1 MSNNKNKCETCPICL
16 DTIRNINSKRVIKQE
31 CCNKPFHKKCINK
44 WYKVKKIC
52 PLCRTKKKSTPLFNT
67 EEREF
72 LTESF
77 LGIAPMF
84 RPLYRS
90 YGGDNTMNEISN
102 FISLFQDS
110 VNIVNTDE
118 ENDEEENIFNDLT
131 ETLVT
136 AKNIVR
142 SFRTIMNTDNE
153 NENI

>member
-1 MSNNKNKCETCPICL
+1 
-16 DTIRNINSKRVIKQE
+16 
-31 CCNKPFHKKCINK
+31 
-44 WYKVKKIC
+44 
-52 PLCRTKKKSTPLFNT
+52 
-67 EEREF
+67 
-72 LTESF
+72 
-77 LGIAPMF
+77 MF

-110 VNIVNTDE
+110 VNIINTDE
-118 ENDEEENIFNDLT
+118 ENHEENDDEEENILNDLT

>member
-1 MSNNKNKCETCPICL
+1 
-16 DTIRNINSKRVIKQE
+16 
-31 CCNKPFHKKCINK
+31 
-44 WYKVKKIC
+44 
-52 PLCRTKKKSTPLFNT
+52 
-67 EEREF
+67 
-72 LTESF
+72 
-77 LGIAPMF
+77 MF